1 MGNTKKHREFG
12 IQAESQVVLEFYHR
26 LVCLLSFPPGE
37 LFQINCSSY
46 LAGDQKQGPVTQAT
60 KGMSQIACRQRELVM
75 NSLQAKKSAS
85 PKGSAKYPW
94 RKPLWWN
101 HKGLVNCRRNPTEG
115 NLLHAFKVLV
125 CGKKK
130 KKDGAMVQGSII
142 CIRWGQYENGRNT
155 NQMLSF
161 CRCWDMR
168 RLRWSLS
175 VLMFS
180 PARRSPIEEPKA
192 ISGGVETGVS

>member
-46 LAGDQKQGPVTQAT
+46 LTGDQKQGPVTQAT

-130 KKDGAMVQGSII
+130 KKMG
-142 CIRWGQYENGRNT
+142 RWCKV
-155 NQMLSF
+155 LSF
-161 CRCWDMR
+161 VLDEGNMKMGGTPTRCWAFVDAETWEDFAGASQCWCSA
-168 RLRWSLS
+168 LL
-175 VLMFS
+175 
-180 PARRSPIEEPKA
+180 E
-192 ISGGVETGVS
+192 GVP